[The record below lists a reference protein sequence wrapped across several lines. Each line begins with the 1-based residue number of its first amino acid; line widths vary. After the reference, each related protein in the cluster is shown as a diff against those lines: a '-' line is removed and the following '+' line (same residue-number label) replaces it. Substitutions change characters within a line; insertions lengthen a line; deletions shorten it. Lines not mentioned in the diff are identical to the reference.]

1 MKACVV
7 QYWRR
12 LVSFR
17 MHKKIILASI
27 DRAPSL
33 QDLELLLQ
41 SAKES
46 PSSTIGL
53 PFHPEKD
60 QEFTLSASFA
70 FASESTPKW
79 YLFDS
84 EKNGSTLL
92 WTTSTQHLDLVRAKV
107 QDLTRTAM
115 SNSKTVARI
124 PGMPA
129 KPLELPAPT
138 AFNTV
143 AYGQCLMGVTNQEI
157 GLFNEGCFFWFLSLE
172 FDRFQRFK
180 TPFSLLIISLNKSD
194 VRGPLP
200 EFGQKLKA
208 SIRSVDLPCLFQNS
222 LALILPQSEMAE
234 SRLCALRLAKVM
246 DELLGTGRF
255 SIGLA
260 NVPDTCEHPGVLV
273 SAALEAADFARL
285 NDKAVMT
292 FGENS

>member
-1 MKACVV
+1 
-7 QYWRR
+7 
-12 LVSFR
+12 

-27 DRAPSL
+27 DRTPSL
-33 QDLELLLQ
+33 QDLESLLQ
-41 SAKES
+41 SAKDS
-46 PSSTIGL
+46 TSSTIGL
-53 PFHPEKD
+53 PFSPLKD

-92 WTTSTQHLDLVRAKV
+92 WTTSTQHLDLVRTKV

-115 SNSKTVARI
+115 SNSKTVVRI
-124 PGMPA
+124 PTMA
-129 KPLELPAPT
+129 AIPLELPAPT

-143 AYGQCLMGVTNQEI
+143 AYTQCLMGVTDQEI
-157 GLFNEGCFFWFLSLE
+157 GLLNEGCFFWFLSLE

-180 TPFSLLIISLNKSD
+180 TPFSLLMISLNKTEIRTS
-194 VRGPLP
+194 LM
-200 EFGQKLKA
+200 EFGQKLKS

-222 LALILPQSEMAE
+222 VALILPQSETAE
-234 SRLCALRLAKVM
+234 AALCAQRLAKVLE
-246 DELLGTGRF
+246 ELLGAGRF
-255 SIGLA
+255 SIGVA
-260 NVPDTCEHPGVLV
+260 NVPATCEHPGVLV

-285 NDKAVMT
+285 KDKGVMI